1 MGAFQEYLKSAI
13 SSIRMNKVRSFL
25 TMLGIIIG
33 IMSVLIVLVI
43 GDGFSAQMKAEL
55 NRNVTAIKVRINK
68 TRTDKYFTREYYK
81 QIEEA
86 FGDKILGMDAEIS
99 FFGEITDYR
108 GRTFDVEA
116 SGHGT
121 GDRFINDYSML
132 YGRFF
137 TADEVMDGA
146 YVCVLPACNCV
157 KLFGYDNVIGE
168 TINITFE
175 DKSADYTIIGVR
187 KDTDLDKTM
196 LEFNTITAT
205 APYTTICEAHGINPD
220 AQISAISLVTDSDH
234 RAEVYAKS
242 VSVVENVCELRGLK
256 AIRSENGNSM
266 GAMERILNMVKSV
279 VILIAAISLV
289 VGGIGVM
296 NIMTVSVTERTREI
310 GIRKSLGAR
319 THSIMIQFLAEAAIL
334 TVIGGFVGMALG
346 LLIAFGVSQV
356 AKFPFV
362 VDVSSVVIVVGISIF
377 IGLFFGIAPAY
388 RAAKLNPI
396 DALHQ
401 D

>member
-1 MGAFQEYLKSAI
+1 
-13 SSIRMNKVRSFL
+13 
-25 TMLGIIIG
+25 
-33 IMSVLIVLVI
+33 
-43 GDGFSAQMKAEL
+43 
-55 NRNVTAIKVRINK
+55 
-68 TRTDKYFTREYYK
+68 
-81 QIEEA
+81 
-86 FGDKILGMDAEIS
+86 
-99 FFGEITDYR
+99 
-108 GRTFDVEA
+108 
-116 SGHGT
+116 
-121 GDRFINDYSML
+121 
-132 YGRFF
+132 
-137 TADEVMDGA
+137 
-146 YVCVLPACNCV
+146 
-157 KLFGYDNVIGE
+157 
-168 TINITFE
+168 
-175 DKSADYTIIGVR
+175 
-187 KDTDLDKTM
+187 
-196 LEFNTITAT
+196 
-205 APYTTICEAHGINPD
+205 
-220 AQISAISLVTDSDH
+220 
-234 RAEVYAKS
+234 
-242 VSVVENVCELRGLK
+242 
-256 AIRSENGNSM
+256 M

-310 GIRKSLGAR
+310 SIRKSLGAR

-334 TVIGGFVGMALG
+334 TIIGGFVGMALG

>member
-13 SSIRMNKVRSFL
+13 SSIRLNKVRSFL

-33 IMSVLIVLVI
+33 IMSVLVVLVI

-55 NRNVTAIKVRINK
+55 NRNVVAVKVKINK
-68 TRTDKYFTREYYK
+68 TRTDKYFTREYYR
-81 QIEEA
+81 QIGEV
-86 FGDKILGMDAEIS
+86 FGDKILGMDAEINV
-99 FFGEITDYR
+99 FGETTDYR
-108 GRTFDVEA
+108 GHIYDVNA

-121 GDRFINDYSML
+121 GDRFVNDYTML

-137 TADEVMDGA
+137 NADEVMDGA

-157 KLFGYDNVIGE
+157 KLFGYENVVGQS
-168 TINITFE
+168 INITFE

-187 KDTDLDKTM
+187 KDTTTDTAM
-196 LEFNTITAT
+196 IEYNYITAT
-205 APYTTICEAHGINPD
+205 APYTTICEAHGYNPD
-220 AQISAISLVTDSDH
+220 AQISAISLITDADH
-234 RAEVYAKS
+234 RDEVYAKS
-242 VSVVENVCELRGLK
+242 VSVVENICELRGLK
-256 AIRSENGNSM
+256 AVRSENGTNM
-266 GAMERILNMVKSV
+266 GPMERILNMVKSV

-319 THSIMIQFLAEAAIL
+319 THSIMIQFLSEAAIL

-346 LLIAFGVSQV
+346 LLIAYGVSQI

-362 VDVSSVVIVVGISIF
+362 VDFSSVAIVVGISIF
-377 IGLFFGIAPAY
+377 IGLFFGIAPAL